1 MSEIAHISCDRQTL
15 PDPLL
20 PEDQTR
26 ADFYALLARLYAD
39 GPDWGLLQALAAAAP
54 LGPPIFL
61 DRADSKAFR
70 LGSTWDN
77 LRSASSVMEAE
88 AAQQEYIDL
97 FVGVGK
103 SEVNLHGSHWLT
115 GFMME
120 KPLAELRKA
129 LALLGLQRAAH
140 ATMLEDHLSALCET
154 MRLLI
159 AGGPGRA
166 PAEPFQQHRFFAA
179 HIEPWFERCTGAMC
193 AHRGANYYRP
203 VAEFTESFLVLERES
218 FAID

>member
-1 MSEIAHISCDRQTL
+1 MSETVHISDQRQAL
-15 PDPLL
+15 PHPLL

-39 GPDWGLLQALAAAAP
+39 GPDSALLQAIAMAAP
-54 LGPPIFL
+54 LGPPMFL
-61 DRADSKAFR
+61 DRGDSKAFR
-70 LGSTWDN
+70 LGTTWNN
-77 LRSASSVMEAE
+77 LRAASGVMDTE

-97 FVGVGK
+97 FIGVGK

-140 ATMLEDHLSALCET
+140 ANMLEDHLSALCET

-166 PAEPFQQHRFFAA
+166 PAAPDQQHEFFAA
-179 HIEPWFERCTGAMC
+179 HIDPWFERCTGAIC
-193 AHRGANYYRP
+193 AHREANFYRP
-203 VAEFTESFLVLERES
+203 VAQFTESFMVLEREA
-218 FAID
+218 FEIE

>member
-1 MSEIAHISCDRQTL
+1 MSEIAHISGNQQAL
-15 PDPLL
+15 LDPLL

-39 GPDWGLLQALAAAAP
+39 GPDRGLLQAIAAAAP
-54 LGPPIFL
+54 LGPPMFL
-61 DRADSKAFR
+61 DRVDSKAFG
-70 LGSTWDN
+70 LGNTWDN
-77 LRSASSVMEAE
+77 LRAASSVMDSE

-97 FVGVGK
+97 FIGVGK

-159 AGGPGRA
+159 AGDPGRA
-166 PAEPFQQHRFFAA
+166 PADAGEQHRFFGAY
-179 HIEPWFERCTGAMC
+179 IEPWFERCTGAIC
-193 AHRGANYYRP
+193 AHTGANYYRP
-203 VAEFTESFLVLERES
+203 VAEFTESFMVLERES